1 MQSAIISMNSASKI
15 NKVKLATVYLA
26 FFLLFP
32 GFFFYQT
39 MLGLGFISAFLG
51 GYFAI
56 ISLAIIFPLLFF
68 YVTDIKNGESYFSTT
83 DFHFFIFLSY
93 FLLVTI
99 INFLSGANSLIVQK
113 HILSIIYFI
122 NIFIIFK
129 AISLNERDFKIISI
143 AAIMTMSAI
152 IFYYSN
158 NGSFYL
164 ATLGTSKNPESVAT
178 YQGFSRSYLLT
189 FIVAI
194 AFIKTTIT
202 RFIIYGIAAS
212 ALFLNGARSEFVAML
227 LLVPVIEIYHS
238 KYKISILII
247 ISLIAAIISLNIDY
261 ISSILPDNRILEL
274 ANLSQSSSANLRHHL
289 TIQAINT
296 INENPI
302 LGDYASY
309 KSGDYS
315 HNILSAWV
323 DIGLFG
329 FIFLLFILL
338 RPAFLLFFNGFFL
351 RTKSDDFLLA
361 FSLMCITLLLV
372 FTSTTFDN
380 MLIGAALGAYAKY
393 RCKNKI

>member
-1 MQSAIISMNSASKI
+1 MNSASKI

-56 ISLAIIFPLLFF
+56 ISLGIFFPLLFF
-68 YVTDIKNGESYFSTT
+68 YATDIKNRESYFSTT
-83 DFHFFIFLSY
+83 DLHFFIFLAY

-113 HILSIIYFI
+113 HILSIIYLI

-129 AISLNERDFKIISI
+129 TISLNERYFKVIII
-143 AAIMTMSAI
+143 AAIMAMSAI

-164 ATLGTSKNPESVAT
+164 ATLGISKNPESVAT

-194 AFIKTTIT
+194 AFIKTAIT
-202 RFIIYGIAAS
+202 RFTIYGIGAA

-227 LLVPVIEIYHS
+227 FLIPIIEIYYS
-238 KYKISILII
+238 KYKISVLISI
-247 ISLIAAIISLNIDY
+247 FLIAAIISLNIGY

-274 ANLSQSSSANLRHHL
+274 TNLSQSSSANLRHHL

-323 DIGLFG
+323 DLGLFG

-351 RTKSDDFLLA
+351 RTRSEELLLA
-361 FSLMCITLLLV
+361 FSLVCITLLLV

-380 MLIGAALGAYAKY
+380 MLIGSALGAYAKY

>member
-1 MQSAIISMNSASKI
+1 MQSTIISMNPVSKI
-15 NKVKLATVYLA
+15 NKVKLATIYLA

-39 MLGLGFISAFLG
+39 LLGLGFISAFLG

-56 ISLAIIFPLLFF
+56 ISLTIILPLLFF
-68 YVTDIKNGESYFSTT
+68 YVTDIKNGENYFSTT
-83 DFHFFIFLSY
+83 DLHFFIFLTY

-99 INFLSGANSLIVQK
+99 VNFSSGANSLIVQK

-129 AISLNERDFKIISI
+129 TISLNERDFKIISI
-143 AAIMTMSAI
+143 AAMMAMSAI

-194 AFIKTTIT
+194 AFIKTAIA
-202 RFIIYGIAAS
+202 RFIIYSIAAS

-227 LLVPVIEIYHS
+227 LLVPAIEIYYS

-247 ISLIAAIISLNIDY
+247 ISLIAAIISLNIEY

-274 ANLSQSSSANLRHHL
+274 ANLSQSSSANLRHQL